1 MLGKWDIFR
10 LQDLFFSA
18 HCPLYGF
25 VLFLF
30 GGGGGGIFYCRNFN
44 LDTRHNLIGR
54 NRLQT
59 NIFLSLNSRFALAS
73 KFNSGRNITT
83 SQTDIYFIH
92 SRCNK
97 IHSWHA
103 VIQGFSLDSVSGWP
117 VTNIGL
123 KGVRPKKFGVFGA
136 FSTTFCQ

>member
-1 MLGKWDIFR
+1 MGHFQIAGFIF
-10 LQDLFFSA
+10 Q
-18 HCPLYGF
+18 CPLSPVWLCF
-25 VLFLF
+25 VFVW
-30 GGGGGGIFYCRNFN
+30 GGGIFYCRNFN